1 MVQRVRLKWI
11 DALRG
16 VLILLVVLGHC
27 IQVALG
33 RGCEDS
39 PLYRII
45 YSFHMPAFFAVSGYL
60 SYHHHHR
67 DRWYVFHRRFLQ
79 LMVPFFIWSLIA
91 IGVFWSNFWS
101 RLKDVFVHP
110 DIGIWFL
117 WALFWVQAVFLVA
130 DWLSEKIRIKQVVG
144 ECLMA
149 FVLIVVFVLTEF
161 RILGYQFIAFYLL
174 FFLVG
179 YYYHK
184 YRDSM
189 PRNGWLLAFLTLVWG
204 ILAWFWHRHQLPSFL
219 SWVPY
224 PSIVL
229 YAYRFLTAFLACYV
243 LLSIGP
249 ACLNR
254 SKKLAAFGKV
264 SLGIYV
270 IHVLFCAR
278 VVQLLASSFGQDH
291 YWLTVAISFIVVS
304 GVSFGI
310 SWLLSRNR
318 YTARFLLGKLDM

>member
-1 MVQRVRLKWI
+1 MEPHVRVLWI

-16 VLILLVVLGHC
+16 ILILLVVLGHC

-33 RGCEDS
+33 SGCEDS
-39 PLYRII
+39 PIYRII
-45 YSFHMPAFFAVSGYL
+45 CSFHMPAFFAVSGYL
-60 SYHHHHR
+60 GYHHHHR
-67 DRWYVFHRRFLQ
+67 DRWYVIKRRFSQ

-91 IGVFWSNFWS
+91 IVLYWSNFWS

-117 WALFWVQAVFLVA
+117 WALFWVQVVFYVS
-130 DWLSEKIRIKQVVG
+130 DWLSEKFRIKQIVG

-149 FVLIVVFVLTEF
+149 FILIMVFIVTEF
-161 RILGYQFIAFYLL
+161 RLMGYQFIAYYLL

-184 YRDSM
+184 YKM
-189 PRNGWLLAFLTLVWG
+189 HLPRNGWLLAILTLLWG
-204 ILAWFWHRHQLPSFL
+204 LLAWFWHRHQLPSFL
-219 SWVPY
+219 SWAPY
-224 PSIVL
+224 PSIAQYV
-229 YAYRFLTAFLACYV
+229 YRYVTALLACYV

-249 ACLNR
+249 SCLNR
-254 SKKLAAFGKV
+254 SKVFAAFGKV

-278 VVQLLASSFGQDH
+278 LVQLLASFFGRD
-291 YWLTVAISFIVVS
+291 YLWLTVTVSFIVVS
-304 GVSFGI
+304 GISFGA
-310 SWLLSRNR
+310 SWLLSRYR
-318 YTARFLLGKLDM
+318 FTARFLLGKVDM